1 MKLGKEY
8 QIRLSLELSYDPAPD
23 SGACQVRLLFYFM
36 SHLNG
41 VLATLKPFTL
51 SITPWKG
58 IIAKMIKEYILA
70 PSILMADLTCLSEM
84 IQEVEAAG
92 ADWIHIDVMDGHFVP
107 NITMGPVLVKVFRQ
121 VTKLPL
127 DVQLMIEKPERYLQ
141 AFADAGADSL
151 TVHVE
156 ASTHLHSTLH
166 MIGELGLRAGV
177 ALNPG
182 TPVEAITEVLSLV
195 DLVLVMTVNPGFAG
209 QTFIHS
215 TLGKIRRV
223 RALLDELDLRARIQ
237 VDGGITAKTAPLAA
251 AEGADVFVASKA
263 IFNHPEGISGGIAA
277 LRISLSTTPE

>member
-1 MKLGKEY
+1 
-8 QIRLSLELSYDPAPD
+8 
-23 SGACQVRLLFYFM
+23 M
-36 SHLNG
+36 SHLNV
-41 VLATLKPFTL
+41 VLATIKPFTL

-223 RALLDELDLRARIQ
+223 RALLDELDLGARIQ

>member
-1 MKLGKEY
+1 
-8 QIRLSLELSYDPAPD
+8 
-23 SGACQVRLLFYFM
+23 M
-36 SHLNG
+36 SHLNV

-58 IIAKMIKEYILA
+58 IIAKMTKEYILA

-223 RALLDELDLRARIQ
+223 RALLDELDLGARIQ

>member
-1 MKLGKEY
+1 M
-8 QIRLSLELSYDPAPD
+8 RP
-23 SGACQVRLLFYFM
+23 
-36 SHLNG
+36 LNV

-127 DVQLMIEKPERYLQ
+127 DVQLMIEKPESYLQ

-156 ASTHLHSTLH
+156 TSTHLHSTLH

>member
-1 MKLGKEY
+1 
-8 QIRLSLELSYDPAPD
+8 
-23 SGACQVRLLFYFM
+23 M
-36 SHLNG
+36 SHLN
-41 VLATLKPFTL
+41 VVIATLKPFTL

-277 LRISLSTTPE
+277 LRIALSTRPA